1 LRRVRERCGRGLQG
15 KSKVSFAQF
24 VWGMVMQA
32 LSSGGTLGHHVRTMS
47 NVSISDEA
55 AIQRRAGLSWE
66 WFEELFAEVLRPR
79 AQHECHPLSF
89 YHGHRL
95 LGVDGSQ
102 WSLRNT
108 RAIGSRAG
116 ARHRNASR
124 EAAFYKFS
132 GAVLVE
138 LGTHQPLAAARG
150 LPCAQGMA
158 GELTLARELL
168 GSIPKK
174 EDTLLLADR
183 YYGSARF
190 IADVRHA
197 AGARC
202 QLLVRVKSSCKT
214 RVLDKLSDGSA
225 LVETRVCQ
233 PGTTRPAG
241 TLQLREIRGEVW
253 RQPSQ
258 KDQEGEMAPPERTEV
273 RLWTTLLDEQKHPA
287 VELLALYAKRWE
299 QELFFGELKRHTG
312 RQHLMRATTL
322 EGAETEF
329 GANILAASLLA
340 AHRVKT
346 AQSVSLEPVRISV
359 DKIGSAL
366 EALLPVLSIAGSLI
380 TARQRQGIITKFL
393 EHMARESIIRPRRA
407 RTCQRGVRK
416 PQDSWPRIHER
427 SSRNGHFEFKLIP
440 W

>member
-1 LRRVRERCGRGLQG
+1 MRERCGRGLQG

-32 LSSGGTLGHHVRTMS
+32 LSSGGTLGHHVRAMS

-55 AIQRRAGLSWE
+55 AIQRRTGLSWD
-66 WFEELFAEVLRPR
+66 WFAALFEEVLRPR
-79 AQHECHPLSF
+79 AQQQRHPLSF

-108 RAIGSRAG
+108 QATLSRAG
-116 ARHRNASR
+116 ARHRNASS
-124 EAAFYKFS
+124 EAAFHKFS
-132 GAVLVE
+132 GVVLVE

-190 IADVRHA
+190 IVDVREA
-197 AGARC
+197 AGERC
-202 QLLVRVKSSCKT
+202 ELLVRVKSTCRT
-214 RVLDKLSDGSA
+214 EVIEKLTDGSA
-225 LVETRVCQ
+225 LVETRLCK

-241 TLQLREIRGEVW
+241 MLRLREIRGEVW

-258 KDQEGEMAPPERTEV
+258 DGQQGEVTPPERTEV
-273 RLWTTLLDEQKHPA
+273 RLWTTLLDAQKHPA
-287 VELLALYAKRWE
+287 MELLALYAKRWE

-322 EGAETEF
+322 EGAEAEF

-340 AHRVKT
+340 AQRVKT

-393 EHMARESIIRPRRA
+393 EHTARESIIKPRRA

-416 PQDSWPRIHER
+416 PQDSCPRIHER
-427 SSRNGHFEFKLIP
+427 SSIDGHFIFKLIP
-440 W
+440 S